1 LSEKLTSVS
10 SIGIKNIAVDDAV
23 RTLMMVVILNY

>member
-1 LSEKLTSVS
+1 LTSVS
-10 SIGIKNIAVDDAV
+10 SIGIKNTAVGNAV